1 MKESRKFFENNR
13 LNKGYSRIVNFNRS
27 DQGVIRRKYKSILP
41 PIDLIEEYE
50 ELYPGTFEKILDMAQ
65 KEQNHMHS
73 MDLLEM
79 ERHNR
84 ATKLG
89 RLFSLLYVAIISVT
103 TLILALNDNVPVA
116 AMFATASFSVI
127 VVVSYLYSKTSKRKM
142 AGRHFNHDRKKFS

>member
-27 DQGVIRRKYKSILP
+27 DHGVVRRKYKSILP

-50 ELYPGTFEKILDMAQ
+50 ELYPGTFEKVLDMAQ
-65 KEQNHMHS
+65 KEQNHRHS

-79 ERHNR
+79 ERYNR

-89 RLFSLLYVAIISVT
+89 RVFSLLYVAIVSMT
-103 TLILALNDNVPVA
+103 TLILAFNDNVPVA
-116 AMFATASFSVI
+116 AMFATASFAVI
-127 VVVSYLYSKTSKRKM
+127 AVVSYLYSKTSKRKI
-142 AGRHFNHDRKKFS
+142 AGKHFHDRKKFS

>member
-65 KEQNHMHS
+65 KEQNHRHS

-89 RLFSLLYVAIISVT
+89 RLFSLLYVAIISFT
-103 TLILALNDNVPVA
+103 TLILALSDNVAVA
-116 AMFATASFSVI
+116 AMFAIASFAVI

-142 AGRHFNHDRKKFS
+142 VEKRFTHDRKKFS

>member
-1 MKESRKFFENNR
+1 MKENRKFFENNR

-41 PIDLIEEYE
+41 PIDLVEEYE

-65 KEQNHMHS
+65 KEQNHRHS

-89 RLFSLLYVAIISVT
+89 RLFSLLYVAIVSIT
-103 TLILALNDNVPVA
+103 TLILAFNDNAPVA
-116 AMFATASFSVI
+116 AIFATASFAVI
-127 VVVSYLYSKTSKRKM
+127 VIVSYLYSKTNKRKTT
-142 AGRHFNHDRKKFS
+142 GKHFIHDKRKLS